1 MTRDELNKLNSFE
14 LLNMQKEITFIL
26 MDRALQ
32 TEFIERRENNADKRT
47 EVRNGFKG
55 N

>member
-1 MTRDELNKLNSFE
+1 MTRDQLNELNTFE

-32 TEFIERRENNADKRT
+32 TEFIERRERNADKSAK
-47 EVRNGFKG
+47 VGNGFKG
-55 N
+55 D